1 MKDRLQWTEPILI
14 YGKDVI
20 IALTSTVT
28 HGIQIRYLK
37 SWVVSISLIILTSNG
52 LVVALPEFVSL
63 ASRKIHPGLEIE

>member
-20 IALTSTVT
+20 LALTSTVT

-52 LVVALPEFVSL
+52 LVALPEFVSL